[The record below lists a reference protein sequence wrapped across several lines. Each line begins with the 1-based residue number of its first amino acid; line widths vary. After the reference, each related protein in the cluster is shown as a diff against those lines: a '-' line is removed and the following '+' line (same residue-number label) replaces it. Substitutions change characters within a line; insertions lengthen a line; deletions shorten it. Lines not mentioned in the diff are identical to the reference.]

1 VLQKLAVDVQ
11 NYAGDLE
18 HIGTAQA
25 NELYMFMGRELE
37 SLDEI
42 PAGNILGT
50 SLIFMLLY

>member
-1 VLQKLAVDVQ
+1 MLQKLAVDVQ